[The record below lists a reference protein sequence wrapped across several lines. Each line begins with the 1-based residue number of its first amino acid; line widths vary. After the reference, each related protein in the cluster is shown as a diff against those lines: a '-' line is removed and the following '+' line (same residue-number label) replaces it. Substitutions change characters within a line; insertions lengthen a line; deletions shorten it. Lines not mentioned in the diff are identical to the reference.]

1 MKTFRFL
8 YTQWL
13 KTKEAGWV
21 FVEELRRVFRDPGV
35 LVIFLLAGIAY
46 PILYNCIYW
55 KDNVE
60 NVPVAVVDLSCSP
73 ESRAFLHK
81 WNACPDITIAYSCT
95 SMQEAE
101 TLMRDQK
108 VHGII
113 YFPSDYAAALNSGL
127 EQAHISLYCDMSS
140 FLYMKA
146 VYLSCNQVMLEGM
159 RNVQIDR
166 YEAMGYNTEFAWSLV
181 QDAPYTETALFCPS
195 GGYASF
201 LIPAV
206 LMLILHQ
213 TLFFGIC
220 MLGGTAR
227 DENRQLFLL
236 PGTRRSASV
245 FRITLGRSMAYFVI
259 YMALGAID
267 LLLIPRL
274 FGLPH
279 IGNPID
285 VMKFYVPFL
294 LATIYFSMSV
304 SIFIRN
310 RESGMVLLI
319 SSTLIFLFL
328 AGVSWPQQMLPR
340 AWRYFSYLF
349 PYTWGAH
356 GFIHI
361 NSMGA
366 TLEQTSKEYISLW
379 ILTAGY
385 FVVNCV
391 LLFVLG
397 HIHDRKAQEGTLEME
412 EIDSESALSAAEIHS
427 ADDVLLSESETAE
440 SAMANA
446 Q

>member
-1 MKTFRFL
+1 MIYRFF

-13 KTKEAGWV
+13 KIKEAGFV
-21 FVEELRRVFRDPGV
+21 FVDELRRIFHDPGV
-35 LVIFLLAGIAY
+35 LVIFLVAGLIY
-46 PILYNCIYW
+46 PILYKCIYW
-55 KDNVE
+55 KDNIE
-60 NVPVAVVDLSCSP
+60 NVPVAVVDLSASS
-73 ESRAFLHK
+73 ESREFLHK

-101 TLMRDQK
+101 LLMRDQK

-113 YFPSDYAAALNSGL
+113 YFPADYATAINSGL

-146 VYLSCNQVMLEGM
+146 VYLSCNQVMLESM
-159 RNVQIDR
+159 RNIQIDR
-166 YEAMGYNTEFAWSLV
+166 YEAMGYNSEFAWSLV
-181 QDAPYTETALFCPS
+181 QDAPYTETALFCPT

-206 LMLILHQ
+206 LMLIIHQ

-227 DENRQLFLL
+227 EENRQLFLL
-236 PGTRRSASV
+236 PGARRSASV
-245 FRITLGRSMAYFVI
+245 LRITLGRSFAYFLI
-259 YMALGAID
+259 YLAIGAID

-279 IGNPID
+279 IGNPVD
-285 VMKFYVPFL
+285 VMKFYVPYL
-294 LATIYFSMSV
+294 LATIYFSMCVSV
-304 SIFIRN
+304 FVRN

-319 SSTLIFLFL
+319 STSLLFLFI
-328 AGVSWPQQMLPR
+328 AGVSWPQQMLPS
-340 AWRYFSYLF
+340 AWRILSYFF

-366 TLEQTSKEYISLW
+366 TLAQTSKEYISLW
-379 ILTAGY
+379 ILAGGY
-385 FVVNCV
+385 FLLNCI

-397 HIHDRKAQEGTLEME
+397 RVHDYRLAKGTLEWE
-412 EIDSESALSAAEIHS
+412 DVDPVSQVSEQEIHI
-427 ADDVLLSESETAE
+427 ENQE
-440 SAMANA
+440 
-446 Q
+446 

>member
-1 MKTFRFL
+1 MIYRFF

-13 KTKEAGWV
+13 KIKEASFV
-21 FVEELRRVFRDPGV
+21 FVDELRRIFHDPGV
-35 LVIFLLAGIAY
+35 LVIFILAGIAY

-60 NVPVAVVDLSCSP
+60 NVPVAVVDMSASQ
-73 ESRAFLHK
+73 ESREFLHK

-101 TLMRDQK
+101 ILMRDQK

-113 YFPSDYAAALNSGL
+113 YFPSDYAAAINSGL
-127 EQAHISLYCDMSS
+127 EQAYISLYCDMSS

-146 VYLSCNQVMLEGM
+146 IYLSCNQVMLESM
-159 RNVQIDR
+159 RNIQIDR
-166 YEAMGYNTEFAWSLV
+166 YEAMGYNEEFAWSLV
-181 QDAPYTETALFCPS
+181 QDAPYTETALFCPT

-227 DENRQLFLL
+227 EENRQLFLL
-236 PGTRRSASV
+236 PGARRSASV
-245 FRITLGRSMAYFVI
+245 LRITLGRSMAYFLI
-259 YMALGAID
+259 YLALGAID

-274 FGLPH
+274 FSLPH

-285 VMKFYVPFL
+285 IMKFYVPFL
-294 LATIYFSMSV
+294 LATIYFSMCVSV
-304 SIFIRN
+304 FVRN

-319 SSTLIFLFL
+319 STSLIFLFI

-340 AWRYFSYLF
+340 AWRILSYFF

-366 TLEQTSKEYISLW
+366 TLAQTSKEYISLW
-379 ILTAGY
+379 ILAGGY
-385 FVVNCV
+385 FLLNCI

-397 HIHDRKAQEGTLEME
+397 RIHDYRLAKGTLELEEVDPVSQVSKE
-412 EIDSESALSAAEIHS
+412 EIQSAE
-427 ADDVLLSESETAE
+427 E
-440 SAMANA
+440 
-446 Q
+446 